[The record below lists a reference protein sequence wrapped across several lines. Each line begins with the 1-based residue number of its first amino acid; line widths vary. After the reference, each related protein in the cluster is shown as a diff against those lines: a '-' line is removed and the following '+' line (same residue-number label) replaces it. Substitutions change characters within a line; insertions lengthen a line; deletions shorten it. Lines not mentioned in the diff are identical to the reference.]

1 MVNDGYWCVV
11 DMWQLFQLKCLVLV
25 NFFGLQLRK
34 TFFNYKNTLEL
45 FFLLSTMFYSQVV
58 IENIVA
64 KGGGGVSINDCT
76 SPSCS
81 LIWTLEHGI
90 ILSYRKSK
98 HTSLESLKALQKG
111 LAKPRL
117 KNVFKVIASTQDT

>member
-1 MVNDGYWCVV
+1 
-11 DMWQLFQLKCLVLV
+11 MWQLFQLKCLVLV

-64 KGGGGVSINDCT
+64 KGGGGLSINDCT

-81 LIWTLEHGI
+81 LI
-90 ILSYRKSK
+90 
-98 HTSLESLKALQKG
+98 
-111 LAKPRL
+111 
-117 KNVFKVIASTQDT
+117 